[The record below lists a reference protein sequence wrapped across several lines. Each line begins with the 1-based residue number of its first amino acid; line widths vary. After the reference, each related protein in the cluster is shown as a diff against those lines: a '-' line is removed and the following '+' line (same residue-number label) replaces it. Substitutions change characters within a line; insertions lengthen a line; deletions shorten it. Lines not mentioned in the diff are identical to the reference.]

1 MNINATLIGQSVAFV
16 FFVWFCMRY
25 IWPPLLKVL
34 ETRKKRIADGLAA
47 AEEGVKKLEYSNK
60 EASDIL
66 RVAQLKAQDLVDKAN
81 KQSILMLEEA
91 KESAIA
97 EGLRLKE
104 AARLEVAQEV
114 DSAKIILRKQVATL
128 AILGAE
134 KVIGQSVDEAA
145 NSKLINDLVA
155 EL

>member
-1 MNINATLIGQSVAFV
+1 MNINATLIGQSVAFA

-25 IWPPLLKVL
+25 IWPPLLKIL
-34 ETRKKRIADGLAA
+34 EARLKRIADGLAA
-47 AEEGVKKLEYSNK
+47 AEEGVKKLETSNK

-66 RVAQLKAQDLVDKAN
+66 RVAQLKAQGLVDQAN

-97 EGLRLKE
+97 EGRRLKE

-114 DSAKIILRKQVATL
+114 DSAKIVLRKQVATL

-134 KVIGQSVDEAA
+134 KVLGQSVDEAA
-145 NSKLINDLVA
+145 NSKLINDLAA